1 MSETLSAVF
10 KSIEQLFASCSIDF
24 QILARENIN
33 EEWFKDYNNQRI
45 VNSFLFNY
53 IKIQDKIGAKLFRQ
67 LLLVLR
73 EIPDASVSMLDM
85 LNLLEKLR
93 IIDDV
98 QQWDRLREIRNAI
111 AHEYPSD
118 IQERVDNIHLALSA
132 FESLQGIF
140 EHIKAYSLHKNS

>member
-1 MSETLSAVF
+1 
-10 KSIEQLFASCSIDF
+10 
-24 QILARENIN
+24 
-33 EEWFKDYNNQRI
+33 
-45 VNSFLFNY
+45 
-53 IKIQDKIGAKLFRQ
+53 
-67 LLLVLR
+67 LR

-118 IQERVDNIHLALSA
+118 IQERVDNIHLALSG

-140 EHIKAYSLHKNS
+140 EHIKAYILHKNT